1 MGNAPLSAG
10 QGQEEVLSRALQ
22 ASGGRPG
29 SGVVGTRHLVST
41 AGSLAACRRRQRRRL
56 GGQLFNQLRC
66 QPLLLRCAALQG
78 SQHVSSLFAW
88 QHVAGQQQA
97 ELVSLHGTD
106 AASASSSSGSG
117 GSDAGPL
124 VSRVSCKRT
133 PSDSG
138 NITPKESDL
147 QQQRRCAVQQAG
159 SSPAGGY
166 LAVCLVVKSE

>member
-1 MGNAPLSAG
+1 MFK
-10 QGQEEVLSRALQ
+10 QLQ
-22 ASGGRPG
+22 W
-29 SGVVGTRHLVST
+29 
-41 AGSLAACRRRQRRRL
+41 
-56 GGQLFNQLRC
+56 
-66 QPLLLRCAALQG
+66 QPLLLHYAALQG

-97 ELVSLHGTD
+97 ELISLHGTD
-106 AASASSSSGSG
+106 AASASGSG
-117 GSDAGPL
+117 GSDPGPL

-159 SSPAGGY
+159 GSPAGGY